1 MEQLGGRFFV
11 QLNQFTCL
19 DDDMFGLISWFLIQ
33 IITVYYRISVLMSQ
47 LVLLSFYVAFQH
59 HNGLSLYINVSDVI
73 PCILVD
79 SYQESEHS
87 AFINSEEN
95 AERPVYSQHTLLNSC
110 SSSIPADIGIGA
122 HYLNITAFAEI
133 VQYVEKHQT
142 LETGSVLLI
151 HTGRLLSA
159 ARVCSMMCGHFEW
172 LWEVI
177 AGLRSSC

>member
-1 MEQLGGRFFV
+1 M
-11 QLNQFTCL
+11 TCL
-19 DDDMFGLISWFLIQ
+19 DSYPDFWFKLLLF
-33 IITVYYRISVLMSQ
+33 ITVYLCWC
-47 LVLLSFYVAFQH
+47 LSWYSCHFMWHF
-59 HNGLSLYINVSDVI
+59 NIGLPLYINVSDVI

-95 AERPVYSQHTLLNSC
+95 AERPVYSQHTLLNSG

-122 HYLNITAFAEI
+122 HYLNITAFTEI